1 MKQMVNR
8 FLMVGDSLRC
18 PFMALQI
25 DISDIILA
33 GRVYVGNLCDRIGDR
48 KSNAG
53 SLAKAK

>member
-8 FLMVGDSLRC
+8 FLMLGDSLRC

-25 DISDIILA
+25 DISDVILA
-33 GRVYVGNLCDRIGDR
+33 GRFQMGKLRDRTGDR